1 MFMFHPPPPLN
12 VPIVVVVV
20 VLNAPRRAEGLFFSR
35 AKGTIV
41 GECHHD
47 AAVVVLQATIRIG
60 DTTDRTTI
68 TMISFQS
75 QHELARGF
83 CLVWVLEVCFF
94 IMERFHTFYRTDLCG
109 ASKLRQHESTVRTRT
124 SVRYGSINQ
133 LVVVLEQKLQ
143 P

>member
-1 MFMFHPPPPLN
+1 MFHPPPPLN

-35 AKGTIV
+35 AQGTIV
-41 GECHHD
+41 GECHHHD

-83 CLVWVLEVCFF
+83 V
-94 IMERFHTFYRTDLCG
+94 
-109 ASKLRQHESTVRTRT
+109 
-124 SVRYGSINQ
+124 
-133 LVVVLEQKLQ
+133 
-143 P
+143 